1 MHAVRLVLAASLAGC
16 GFSVG
21 GGTGAMG
28 SDGGTDTP
36 EIDAPV
42 PGDGPVDPDA
52 MGGPKRRVKLTF
64 QNGTRNLALDN
75 FVALVVLDPQRV
87 DYGAIKANGANL
99 RFTDSDGSVLDHQI
113 DEWNAGGTSLVWVR
127 VPRIDAS
134 SNADYIYM
142 HYGDPALADNQD
154 PAGTWVGNTAVW
166 HLAQDPGPGGAGDIK
181 DSAGT
186 NHGTAS
192 TGMQSGDLVA
202 GAVGRGLQFP
212 GTGTGITANAI
223 TLTTYTWSM
232 WIRGT
237 TAPAVASS
245 NKEPINNGDV
255 TFNFAWDHSLAAYV
269 GAAAQRDS
277 GGWRSVAPPAL
288 VANTWYFLA
297 GTYDGTNLCIYRDG
311 NAGTCV
317 ASGAPQAPNGAFTL
331 GLAASGSATFAGII
345 DEVRVSGA
353 ASPRLRLEAEH
364 VNQRAANANP
374 FVVFSPPEVEP

>member
-1 MHAVRLVLAASLAGC
+1 MQVARLILATSLAGC
-16 GFSVG
+16 GFST
-21 GGTGAMG
+21 GTGSGATVD
-28 SDGGTDTP
+28 DGGTD
-36 EIDAPV
+36 APV
-42 PGDGPVDPDA
+42 IDSPVTGDGPVDPDA

-64 QNGTRNLALDN
+64 QNGTRNIALDN

-87 DYGAIKANGANL
+87 DYGAITANGANL
-99 RFTDSDGSVLDHQI
+99 RFTDPDGAVLDHQI
-113 DEWNAGGTSLVWVR
+113 DEWSSGGISLVWVR
-127 VPRIDAS
+127 VPLIEAS

-142 HYGDPALADNQD
+142 HYGDPVLGDNQD
-154 PAGTWVGNTAVW
+154 PAGTWTGQTAVW
-166 HLAQDPGPGGAGDIK
+166 HLAQDPGPGGAGDIR

-192 TGMQSGDLVA
+192 AGMTSGDLVA
-202 GAVGRGLQFP
+202 GAIGRGLRFV

-223 TLTTYTWSM
+223 ALTTYTWSM

-255 TFNFAWDHSLAAYV
+255 TFNFAWDHSMAAFV
-269 GAAAQRDS
+269 GAAAQRDA
-277 GGWRSVAPPAL
+277 GGWHSVAPPAL
-288 VANTWYFLA
+288 AANTWYFLA

-331 GLAASGSATFAGII
+331 GLAASGSATFSGNI
-345 DEVRVSGA
+345 DEVRVSA
-353 ASPRLRLEAEH
+353 TALSRLRLEAEH